1 MLSVKEGEL
10 QPFISR
16 CAVCKASST
25 VLAVHSQSIAVP
37 DCPSGWIPLWTGYSF
52 LGAEGAGQEL
62 DSPGS
67 CLEHFRT
74 TPLFIEVT
82 GEG

>member
-1 MLSVKEGEL
+1 MVSVNEGEL
-10 QPFISR
+10 QSFISR
-16 CAVCKASST
+16 CAVCKAPSN

-37 DCPSGWIPLWTGYSF
+37 NCPSGWSPLLTGYSF
-52 LGAEGAGQEL
+52 AGAEGAGQEL

-74 TPLFIEVT
+74 TPLFIEVI